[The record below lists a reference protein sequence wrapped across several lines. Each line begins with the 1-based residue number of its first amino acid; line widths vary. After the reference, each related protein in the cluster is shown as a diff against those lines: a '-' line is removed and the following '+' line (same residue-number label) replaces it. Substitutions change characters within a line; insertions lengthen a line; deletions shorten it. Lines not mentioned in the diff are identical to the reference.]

1 VRHGLYTP
9 SLAFFNPVQ
18 VCGWTNSAGRLRLA
32 SSEETSGPRAAAE
45 MGSILSIRDV
55 GKRFGG
61 VRAVGGCS
69 FEVGHGTITGLIGP
83 NGAGKTTLFNMIAGF
98 IKPNSG
104 QVLLD
109 GADVTGLAPH
119 RLFRR
124 GLVRTFQIPHEF
136 ERLTVLD
143 NLMLVPSDRSGESI
157 VSSWFRW
164 SRVCEEERR
173 IREKADEV
181 LEFLQLTRVRDAF
194 AGNLSGGQKKLLE
207 LGRTMMTDA
216 RLVLLDEPGAG
227 VNPTLMARLVADIR
241 RLNVERGYTF
251 CIIEHDMD
259 LIAALCD
266 PVVVMAEGKV
276 LTEGSMA
283 EVRRDPRV
291 IEAYFGGSAAPREIG
306 A

>member
-1 VRHGLYTP
+1 MLYRPT
-9 SLAFFNPVQ
+9 LAVSNPVQ
-18 VCGWTNSAGRLRLA
+18 VCGSTNNARRLRLVLP
-32 SSEETSGPRAAAE
+32 ETTLAPRAAGEIGA
-45 MGSILSIRDV
+45 ILSMREV

-61 VRAVGGCS
+61 VRAVDGCG
-69 FEVGHGTITGLIGP
+69 FDIARGTITGLIGP
-83 NGAGKTTLFNMIAGF
+83 NGAGKTTLFNIIAGF
-98 IKPNSG
+98 IQPDAG

-109 GADVTGLAPH
+109 GADVTGFAPH
-119 RLFRR
+119 LLFRR

-143 NLMLVPSDRSGESI
+143 NLMLVPSDRSGENI
-157 VSSWFRW
+157 LASWFRW
-164 SRVCEEERR
+164 RRVCAEERR

-181 LEFLQLTRVRDAF
+181 LEFLQLTRVRDEF

-241 RLNVERGYTF
+241 RLNIERGYTF

-276 LTEGSMA
+276 LTQGSIA
-283 EVRRDPRV
+283 DVRADPRV
-291 IEAYFGGSAAPREIG
+291 IEAYFGGSGAPQEAG
-306 A
+306 E